1 MTSSLLVLKRMGI
14 TVFICA
20 SLSGPAHASQVADAS
35 HEEPVIVEYSSVFES
50 YTEWEWEDV
59 GDWRQANTVV
69 DEVGGWEFYAREPE
83 ESEADN

>member
-1 MTSSLLVLKRMGI
+1 MTRPLLVLKRMGI
-14 TVFICA
+14 TVLIYA
-20 SLSGPAHASQVADAS
+20 SLSGPAHASQAADAS
-35 HEEPVIVEYSSVFES
+35 QEESVVVEYSSVFEG

-59 GDWRQANTVV
+59 SDWRQANTVV